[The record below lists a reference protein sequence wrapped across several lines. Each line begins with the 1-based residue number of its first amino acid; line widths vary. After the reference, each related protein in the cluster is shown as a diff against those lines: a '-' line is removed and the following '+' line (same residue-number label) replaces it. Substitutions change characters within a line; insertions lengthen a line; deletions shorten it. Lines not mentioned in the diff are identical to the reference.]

1 MVLLALA
8 NPNLA
13 FADSGYSAMPQ
24 KDPELHQQFYKMYA
38 PKTQK
43 TYKQLTVVTRKVDD
57 IRKDSDELM
66 ALGGDIM
73 AGGTVAAPFVSKNPV
88 ALTGVSVVAASGG
101 VMHLIGRFGKASVG
115 NFKSGSVIKTVV
127 YFKWTN
133 PDKLEYA
140 VKTESWVEYKGV
152 KVSKVT
158 TNEYRKTL

>member
-1 MVLLALA
+1 MLALA

-13 FADSGYSAMPQ
+13 FADSGYSAMPK

-43 TYKQLTVVTRKVDD
+43 TYKQLAVVTRKVDD
-57 IRKDSDELM
+57 IRKDGDKLM
-66 ALGGDIM
+66 AWGNRIM
-73 AGGTVAAPFVSKNPV
+73 AGSGAAMLFVPKNPV
-88 ALTGVSVVAASGG
+88 TVTGISMLGG
-101 VMHLIGRFGKASVG
+101 VGGVIYLVGDFGKTSVE
-115 NFKSGSVIKTVV
+115 NFKSGAVIKTVV

-158 TNEYRKTL
+158 TNEYKKTL